1 MASNIYSKP
10 ALTYH
15 EQLQLLS
22 SRGLG
27 YDNKE
32 RALHLLEVLSYYR
45 LSAYLY
51 PLLEGNKEEHK
62 FKEGAKI
69 EQAFEMYY
77 FDRELRLL
85 LLSDIEKIE
94 VALRAKLTYVLSH
107 KYDAYWY
114 TYSGLFSDRNKHLA
128 TLSIISNDV
137 GKSNEVFVKNYQ
149 VKYINSHLPSW
160 MALELVTFTCL
171 SKIFENLK
179 DTAAKAEI
187 AGFFGVPYQLFENW
201 LHVISYTR
209 NTCAHHARFWNREFS
224 ISALKP
230 TKTLSHSW
238 IDDFG
243 LSKKKAYLYI
253 CIIKYLL
260 DRVNPNNTLTTKLKA
275 LYSKHPNINA
285 FALDFPDNWVEQPL
299 WMEKLKV

>member
-1 MASNIYSKP
+1 M
-10 ALTYH
+10 
-15 EQLQLLS
+15 
-22 SRGLG
+22 
-27 YDNKE
+27 
-32 RALHLLEVLSYYR
+32 LEVLSYYR

-51 PLLEGNKEEHK
+51 PLLEANKETHL
-62 FKEGAKI
+62 FKQGAKI

-94 VALRAKLTYVLSH
+94 VALRARMTYTMAH

-114 TYSGLFSDRNKHLA
+114 TYPGLFENKAKHLA
-128 TLSIISNDV
+128 TLAIITKDV
-137 GKSNEVFVKNYQ
+137 EKSNEVFVKNFQ
-149 VKYINSHLPSW
+149 AKYVNFHLPSW

-187 AGFFGVPYQLFENW
+187 AKGFGLPYQLFESW

-209 NTCAHHARFWNREFS
+209 NTCAHHSRFWNRDFS
-224 ISALKP
+224 IAALKP
-230 TKTLSHSW
+230 TKPLMHNW
-238 IDDFG
+238 INDHG
-243 LSKKKAYLYI
+243 ISRKKAYLYI

-260 DRVNPNNTLTTKLKA
+260 DKVNPKNTLAEKLISLITK
-275 LYSKHPNINA
+275 YPNIDHR
-285 FALDFPDNWVEQPL
+285 ALGFPDNWLEEPL
-299 WMEKLKV
+299 WNTQTL